1 MGTCTHPAEG
11 TASRTQG
18 RPQALERTRRTR
30 LCVEMDRGPCAP
42 PCPVSARGSQG
53 PKPRV
58 EWPEGGAPPAPSVA
72 SNGVRGPIPSSASHP
87 R

>member
-18 RPQALERTRRTR
+18 RPQAPERTCRTR

-42 PCPVSARGSQG
+42 PWGLGRPGLRQGKSG
-53 PKPRV
+53 PK
-58 EWPEGGAPPAPSVA
+58 A
-72 SNGVRGPIPSSASHP
+72 
-87 R
+87 

>member
-18 RPQALERTRRTR
+18 RLQAPERTCRTR

-42 PCPVSARGSQG
+42 L
-53 PKPRV
+53 
-58 EWPEGGAPPAPSVA
+58 
-72 SNGVRGPIPSSASHP
+72 
-87 R
+87 